1 MKNASSLLDK
11 LLDASVYYSFDESG
25 YHRHSNSFQ
34 ALPTT
39 LSGRHYVITGA
50 NSGIGFALAHSLVS
64 KGAQI
69 SLICRHR
76 GRGEQACARLS
87 KVAQAEPRLLIA
99 DLTDLSAL
107 DEVAS
112 QIDAPID
119 ALIHNAGFLPT
130 SLSLSPQ
137 GYEMTVSA
145 HLIGPMRL
153 TARLK
158 TQLEAGSRNT
168 LTRPQV
174 IFVSSGGMYTQRLR
188 VVPLKSPPPPPSY
201 DGVLAYAQT
210 KRAQVELA
218 AMMHHRWRSSVR
230 VHSMHPGWVATPG
243 LERSLPR
250 FYRWTQGRLR
260 TSEQGADTLTWL
272 CASNASCS
280 FGDDPHFWFDR
291 RPRSPYLLGK
301 RPARAQLDAL
311 WTFACEAAG
320 LPLDWIDAIS

>member
-1 MKNASSLLDK
+1 MNSASSLLDK

-25 YHRHSNSFQ
+25 FHRHSSSFQ
-34 ALPTT
+34 ALPTD

-50 NSGIGFALAHSLVS
+50 NSGIGFALAHSLVTR
-64 KGAQI
+64 GAQLT
-69 SLICRHR
+69 LICRHR
-76 GRGEQACARLS
+76 GRGELACARLS
-87 KVAQAEPRLLIA
+87 KVGQAEPRLLIA

-107 DEVAS
+107 DEVTS

-119 ALIHNAGFLPT
+119 ALVHNAGFLPT
-130 SLSLSPQ
+130 SLSLSSQ

-158 TQLEAGSRNT
+158 GQLEARTRESVSRS
-168 LTRPQV
+168 QV

-188 VVPLKSPPPPPSY
+188 VAPLKSPPPSTGY

-218 AMMHHRWRSSVR
+218 AMMHHRWRSSVS

-260 TSEQGADTLTWL
+260 TAEQGADTLTWL
-272 CASNASCS
+272 CASDASTS
-280 FGDDPHFWFDR
+280 FGDEPHFWFDR
-291 RPRSPYLLGK
+291 RARSPYLLGK

-311 WTFACEAAG
+311 WAFTCEAAG
-320 LPLDWIDAIS
+320 LPLDWLDVIS